1 MRKAALCSSLDY
13 RGWWDYVVPLGWF
26 WQYRTIIKNMQTI
39 RTFPLQVNGQER
51 TVQAQDNTPLLYVLR
66 NDLGLKGARFGC
78 GANQCG
84 SCHVLLDGASV
95 PACDTPVW
103 AAEGKAVVTVEGLG
117 QLHGN
122 AGALH
127 PLQQAFV
134 DEQAAQCG
142 YCLSGILISA
152 TALLAQNA
160 QPTEAQVKAALDK
173 HLCRC
178 GTHNRIVRAVLRAA
192 DVMRVAA

>member
-1 MRKAALCSSLDY
+1 MHTT
-13 RGWWDYVVPLGWF
+13 
-26 WQYRTIIKNMQTI
+26 RTIS
-39 RTFPLQVNGQER
+39 LQVNGQQR
-51 TVQAQDNTPLLYVLR
+51 TVQAQDNTPLLYILR
-66 NDLGLKGARFGC
+66 NDLGLKGTRFGC

-84 SCHVLLDGASV
+84 SCHVLLEGASV

-117 QLHGN
+117 QLQGN

-127 PLQQAFV
+127 PLQQAFI

-152 TALLAQNA
+152 TALLVENA
-160 QPTEAQVKAALDK
+160 QPSESQVKAALDK

-192 DVMRVAA
+192 DVMRAKA

>member
-1 MRKAALCSSLDY
+1 
-13 RGWWDYVVPLGWF
+13 
-26 WQYRTIIKNMQTI
+26 MQTI

-51 TVQAQDNTPLLYVLR
+51 NVHAHENTPLLYVLR
-66 NDLGLKGARFGC
+66 NDLGLKGTRFGC
-78 GANQCG
+78 GASQCG
-84 SCHVLLDGASV
+84 SCHVLLEGASV

-103 AAEGKAVVTVEGLG
+103 AAKDKEVVTVEGLG
-117 QLHGN
+117 QLHGTTR
-122 AGALH
+122 ALH
-127 PLQQAFV
+127 PLQQAFI

-152 TALLAQNA
+152 TALLAQNP
-160 QPTEAQVKAALDK
+160 QPTETQVKAALDK

-192 DVMRVAA
+192 DVMRAAA